1 MSARVLVVAKA
12 PVPGL
17 AKTRLG
23 RRLGHVAAAELAAA
37 ALLDTLEACEAAVGV
52 DRCHLALAGDL
63 DDARG
68 AGEIRDALR
77 SWHVFPQ
84 RGKGLGARL
93 ARAHH
98 DLARREPGPVVQ
110 VGTDTPQLTPFHL
123 REVVT
128 RLRPG
133 RAVVGPAVDGGW
145 WLLGLAE
152 PARARALTGV
162 PMSTAATHRATVEAL
177 SRAGLQVRPAPTLR
191 DVDTVEDAA
200 VVAAVA
206 PDSRFAAAWARLGT
220 GVGVEVG

>member
-23 RRLGHVAAAELAAA
+23 RRLGHLAAGELAAA
-37 ALLDTLEACEAAVGV
+37 ALLDTLDACAAAVGV

-63 DDARG
+63 DDGCRS
-68 AGEIRDALR
+68 GEIREALR

-84 RGKGLGARL
+84 RGEGLGARL
-93 ARAHH
+93 AGAHH

-110 VGTDTPQLTPFHL
+110 VGADTPQLTPEDL
-123 REVVT
+123 RDAAT
-128 RLRPG
+128 GLRPG
-133 RAVVGPAVDGGW
+133 RSVVGPAVDGGW

-152 PARARALTGV
+152 PAGARVLPGV
-162 PMSTAATHRATVEAL
+162 AMSTALTHRDTVAAL
-177 SRAGLQVRPAPTLR
+177 SGAGLQVRSAPTLR

-200 VVAAVA
+200 HVAVLA
-206 PDSRFAAAWARLGT
+206 PDTRFAAAWARLGSDA
-220 GVGVEVG
+220 GVEVG